1 MSPGTSEGQRR
12 KVRVLCLCKA
22 EKDKKMS
29 YQYSIPPKKS
39 QYSRQSEEEGDNA
52 LQMKLHRSEAAAREL
67 RSGLDSER
75 ENSLDWMERH
85 NKERDKVI

>member
-1 MSPGTSEGQRR
+1 M
-12 KVRVLCLCKA
+12 KNY
-22 EKDKKMS
+22 S
-29 YQYSIPPKKS
+29 YF
-39 QYSRQSEEEGDNA
+39 RQSEKEVGNNA

-85 NKERDKVI
+85 NKERDKVSIQSTIRKSR